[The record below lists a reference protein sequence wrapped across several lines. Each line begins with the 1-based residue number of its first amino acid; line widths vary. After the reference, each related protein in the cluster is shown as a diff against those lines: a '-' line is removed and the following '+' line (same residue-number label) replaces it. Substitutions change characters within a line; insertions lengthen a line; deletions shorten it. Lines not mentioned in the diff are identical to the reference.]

1 MHIIFKGGGKIKKKA
16 IMVIILLFAL
26 TISLSQCAFAAD
38 TYTSAQ
44 INQASTNVKNFIEKN
59 DRLPNYVTI
68 SGKKV
73 TTPQFLY
80 LMTSN
85 VQNIK
90 NGKKVSVTSR
100 TVQAPSSST
109 ENIKIGNVQK
119 ASFLT
124 TSQSIRNTII
134 YTGRAPTSTKNSI
147 GTMGYEN
154 MVYTYSKVLNFYRT
168 NNRLPNYVSVTPWP
182 KNLGWTQLSF
192 TYYHQTTDY
201 TCGPSSLKM
210 AFSHY
215 GVTLSES
222 WLANKASS
230 NAQIGTTQSG
240 MIKAV
245 NAVNTNYG
253 TKFSMTTE
261 SFTGWNVIQSYI
273 SKGIPVIVRIKSFL
287 TPGGTHYAMI
297 SGINLQTGMVC
308 LGDPSWEG
316 KNTFSVNHPGVKNH
330 YVTMQ
335 YLQNSLQWVISN
347 AGISKPLMP
356 LIKN

>member
-1 MHIIFKGGGKIKKKA
+1 
-16 IMVIILLFAL
+16 MVTILLFAL
-26 TISLSQCAFAAD
+26 AVSLSQCAFAAD
-38 TYTSAQ
+38 TYSSSQ
-44 INQASTNVKNFIEKN
+44 INQASTNVKNFVEKN

-68 SGKKV
+68 NKKQV
-73 TTPQFLY
+73 TMPQFLY

-85 VQNIK
+85 VQNLK
-90 NGKKVSVTSR
+90 NGKKVSVTNR
-100 TVQAPSSST
+100 AVQTPSSSP
-109 ENIKIGNVQK
+109 ENIKIGNIQK
-119 ASFLT
+119 SQYLT
-124 TSQSIRNTII
+124 ISQNTRNTII
-134 YTGRAPTSTKNSI
+134 SAGKAPNSANTSI
-147 GTMGYEN
+147 GTMGYKN
-154 MVYTYSKVLNFYRT
+154 LVYTYAKVLNFYRL
-168 NNRLPNYVSVTPWP
+168 NNRFPNFVSATPYP
-182 KNLGWTQLSF
+182 EKLGWTQLSF
-192 TYYHQTTDY
+192 TYHHQTTDY
-201 TCGPSSLKM
+201 TCGPASLKM

-230 NAQIGTTQSG
+230 NAQIGTTQNG

-261 SFTGWNVIQSYI
+261 SFTGWNRIQSYI

-356 LIKN
+356 LINN